1 MPEKKVLFVVNSLSH
16 GGAEK
21 VLSLLANNFHER
33 SLFSVEIVLLENV
46 RTYPVSEEIPVTAFS
61 PGVQNSAIK
70 KLLMLPVDAVRLAKY
85 VKKSDPDVVISFIF
99 RADFVNILSSLL
111 TRKPTI
117 VSARVHTSSTYQGK
131 SLGATINKFLIKTLY
146 PKADTIINVS
156 QGTQRDLT
164 ENFHIPEKKQCVIY
178 NPYEIEK
185 IEALAEQTPDTL
197 PPLQRA
203 RTFVIV
209 SRLRPIKNIEMI
221 IDIFATLPEDTRLL
235 IVGDGPHEAALKARV
250 NVLKLQDRILF
261 TGPQENPY
269 RFMKQAAIYLSAS
282 NAEGFP
288 NALVEAML
296 CGCAVISTDCP
307 SGPREILAPDTP
319 FDALLKE
326 GLEETPYGILVA
338 VKDHEAYKNAMLQF
352 LEDQAKREVLAISGR
367 KRAADFRMETILS
380 QYARKIEEVTA
391 TT

>member
-1 MPEKKVLFVVNSLSH
+1 MPQKKVLFIVNSLSH

-21 VLSLLANNFHER
+21 VLSLLANNFHDKA
-33 SLFSVEIVLLENV
+33 LFTVEIVLLENV
-46 RTYPVSEEIPVTAFS
+46 RTYPVSKDIKITAFS
-61 PGVQNSAIK
+61 DDVQNNAVK
-70 KLLMLPVDAVRLAKY
+70 KLLMLPVNAVQLAKY
-85 VKKSDPDVVISFIF
+85 VRQSNPDVVVSFIF
-99 RADFVNILSSLL
+99 RADFVNILSSFL

-117 VSARVHTSSTYQGK
+117 VSARVHTSSTYSQK
-131 SLGATINKFLIKTLY
+131 SLGATINKFLIRTLY
-146 PKADTIINVS
+146 PKADAIINVS
-156 QGTQRDLT
+156 QGTQQDLT
-164 ENFHIPEKKQCVIY
+164 ENFHIPSEKQCVIY
-178 NPYEIEK
+178 NPYETEK
-185 IEALAEQTPDTL
+185 IESLAEQTPDTL

-235 IVGDGPHEAALKARV
+235 IVGDGPHEAVLKARV
-250 NVLKLQDRILF
+250 STLKLQERILF

-269 RFMKQAAIYLSAS
+269 QFMKQAAIYLSAS
-282 NAEGFP
+282 HAEGFP

-338 VKDHEAYKNAMLQF
+338 VKDYEAYKSAMLRL
-352 LEDQAKREVLAISGR
+352 LENQAKREALAISGR
-367 KRAADFRMETILS
+367 KRATDFRMETILG

>member
-1 MPEKKVLFVVNSLSH
+1 MPQKKVLFIVNSLSH

-21 VLSLLANNFHER
+21 VLSLLANNFHDKA
-33 SLFSVEIVLLENV
+33 LFTVEIVLLENV
-46 RTYPVSEEIPVTAFS
+46 RTYPVSKDIKITAFS
-61 PGVQNSAIK
+61 DDVQNNAVK
-70 KLLMLPVDAVRLAKY
+70 KLLMLPVNAVQLAKY
-85 VKKSDPDVVISFIF
+85 VRQSNPDVVVSFIF
-99 RADFVNILSSLL
+99 RADFVNILSSFL

-117 VSARVHTSSTYQGK
+117 VSARVHTSSTYSQK
-131 SLGATINKFLIKTLY
+131 SLGATINKFLIRTLY
-146 PKADTIINVS
+146 PKADAIINVS
-156 QGTQRDLT
+156 QGTQQDLT
-164 ENFHIPEKKQCVIY
+164 ENFHIPSEKQCVIY
-178 NPYEIEK
+178 NPYETEK
-185 IEALAEQTPDTL
+185 IESLAEQTPDTL

-221 IDIFATLPEDTRLL
+221 IDIFATLPEDTHLL
-235 IVGDGPHEAALKARV
+235 IVGDGPHEAVLKARIST
-250 NVLKLQDRILF
+250 LKLQERILF

-269 RFMKQAAIYLSAS
+269 QFMKQAAIYLSAS
-282 NAEGFP
+282 HAEGFP

-338 VKDHEAYKNAMLQF
+338 VKDYEAYKSAMLRL
-352 LEDQAKREVLAISGR
+352 LENQAKREALAISGR
-367 KRAADFRMETILS
+367 KRATDFRMDTILG
-380 QYARKIEEVTA
+380 QYAHKIEEVTA

>member
-1 MPEKKVLFVVNSLSH
+1 MPQKKVLFIVNSLSH

-21 VLSLLANNFHER
+21 VLSLLANNFHDKA
-33 SLFSVEIVLLENV
+33 LFTVEIVLLENV
-46 RTYPVSEEIPVTAFS
+46 RTYPVSKDIKITAFS
-61 PGVQNSAIK
+61 DDVQNNAVK
-70 KLLMLPVDAVRLAKY
+70 KLLMLPVNAVQLAKY
-85 VKKSDPDVVISFIF
+85 VRQSNPDVVVSFIF
-99 RADFVNILSSLL
+99 RADFVNILSSFL

-117 VSARVHTSSTYQGK
+117 VSARVHTSSTYSQK
-131 SLGATINKFLIKTLY
+131 SLGATINKFLIRTLY
-146 PKADTIINVS
+146 PKADAIINVS
-156 QGTQRDLT
+156 QGTQQDLT
-164 ENFHIPEKKQCVIY
+164 ENFHIPSEKQCVIY
-178 NPYEIEK
+178 NPYETEK
-185 IEALAEQTPDTL
+185 IESLAEQTPDTL

-235 IVGDGPHEAALKARV
+235 IVGDGSHEAVLKARV
-250 NVLKLQDRILF
+250 STLKLQERILF

-269 RFMKQAAIYLSAS
+269 QFMKQAAIYLSAS
-282 NAEGFP
+282 HAEGFP

-338 VKDHEAYKNAMLQF
+338 VKDYEAYKSAMLRL
-352 LEDQAKREVLAISGR
+352 LENQAKREALAISGR
-367 KRAADFRMETILS
+367 KRATDFRMETILG

>member
-1 MPEKKVLFVVNSLSH
+1 MPQKKVLFVVNSLSH

-21 VLSLLANNFHER
+21 VLSLLANSFHDKA
-33 SLFSVEIVLLENV
+33 LFTVEIVLLENV
-46 RTYPVSEEIPVTAFS
+46 RTYPVSPEIKITAFS
-61 PGVQNSAIK
+61 DDVQSNAVK

-85 VKKSDPDVVISFIF
+85 VKKSDPDVVVSFIF

-111 TRKPTI
+111 TKKPTI
-117 VSARVHTSSTYQGK
+117 VSARVHTSSTYSQK
-131 SLGATINKFLIKTLY
+131 SIGATINKFLIRTLY

-156 QGTQRDLT
+156 QGTQHDLT
-164 ENFHIPEKKQCVIY
+164 ENFHISKEKQCVIY

-185 IEALAEQTPDTL
+185 IEALAQQKPETL
-197 PPLQRA
+197 PLLQKA

-235 IVGDGPHEAALKARV
+235 IVGDGPHEAVLKARV
-250 NVLKLQDRILF
+250 CALKLQKRILF
-261 TGPQENPY
+261 TGAQENPY
-269 RFMKQAAIYLSAS
+269 QFMKQAAIYLSAS

-307 SGPREILAPDTP
+307 SGPREILAPNTP
-319 FDALLKE
+319 FDALLKKS
-326 GLEETPYGILVA
+326 LEETPYGILVA
-338 VKDHEAYKNAMLQF
+338 VKDHEAYKNAMLRL
-352 LEDQAKREVLAISGR
+352 LEDQAKREALAISGR
-367 KRAADFRMETILS
+367 KRATEFRMETILG
-380 QYARKIEEVTA
+380 QYACKIKEVTA